1 MDSLNKALL
10 NSDFQFPEDVK
21 VSPWQDLPEKVLQF
35 GEGNFLRGFID
46 WMIHQMNK
54 QGLFG
59 GRVCVVQ
66 PITFGAVCDM
76 LNEQDGLYTM
86 MLRGV
91 MDGKVVEEKE
101 IIQSISRCIN
111 PYSDFD
117 AYLECAKNPDL
128 RFIIS
133 NTTEAGIAYSP
144 DDKPTDMPPASYPG
158 KLTVFLY
165 ARYKAFN
172 GDPSKG
178 MVIIPCELIE
188 KNGTTLKSIVLRLA
202 KEWGYEQGFIDWL
215 ENSNHFL
222 STLVDRIVTGYPRA
236 EIDTITEKLGY
247 KDNVLDT
254 AEPFHF
260 FVIEGGDFSEELPL
274 AQAGLDVIW
283 TEDMTPYRTRKVRIL
298 NGAHT
303 MTVLGA
309 YLTGLDTVKEFMDDD
324 TIHAYMNK
332 GLFDEIIPTLDLPKE
347 ELESYTAAVSERFAN
362 PFIRHM
368 LLDISLNSTSKYK
381 SRCLPSLLTYIER
394 KHEIPQ
400 VLSFGLAALI
410 AFYRGEGI
418 EGRSLT
424 GTRTVNGNT
433 NTYKIQDDV
442 PVLEF
447 FEKIWKDYAEDQDA
461 KALVTKVL
469 ANTSLWG
476 QDLTA
481 QEGLTDVVTAHL
493 ENILKNGAKAAIASV
508 L

>member
-1 MDSLNKALL
+1 MESLNKALL
-10 NSDFQFPEDVK
+10 NSDFQFPADVK
-21 VSPWQDLPEKVLQF
+21 VSPWQDLPEKILQF
-35 GEGNFLRGFID
+35 GEGNFLRGFVD

-54 QGLFG
+54 QGLFNG
-59 GRVCVVQ
+59 KVCVVQ

-76 LNEQDGLYTM
+76 LNAQDGLYTM
-86 MLRGV
+86 MLRGI
-91 MDGKVVEEKE
+91 MDGQVVEDKE
-101 IIQSISRCIN
+101 VIQSISRCIN
-111 PYSDFD
+111 PYNDFN
-117 AYLECAKNPDL
+117 AYLECAKNPEL

-144 DDKPTDMPPASYPG
+144 DDKPTDAPPASYPG

-165 ARYKAFN
+165 ARYKAFG
-172 GDPSKG
+172 GDPTKG
-178 MVIIPCELIE
+178 MVIIPCALIE
-188 KNGTTLKSIVLRLA
+188 ANGTTLRGIVLRLA

-236 EIDTITEKLGY
+236 EVDAITEKLGY
-247 KDNVLDT
+247 KDNVLNT

-260 FVIEGGDFSEELPL
+260 WVIEGGDFSEELPL
-274 AQAGLDVIW
+274 DKAGLHVIW
-283 TEDMTPYRTRKVRIL
+283 TPDMTPYRTRKVRIL

-332 GLFDEIIPTLDLPKE
+332 GLFEEIIPTLDLPKQ
-347 ELESYTAAVSERFAN
+347 ELDDFAAAVSERFAN

-368 LLDISLNSTSKYK
+368 LLDISLNSTSKFK
-381 SRCLPSLLTYIER
+381 SRCLPSLLTYIESTG
-394 KHEIPQ
+394 EIPT
-400 VLSFGLAALI
+400 VLTFGLAALI

-418 EGRSLT
+418 EGREMT
-424 GTRTVNGNT
+424 GTRTVNGAS

-447 FEKIWKDYAEDQDA
+447 FEKVWKEYKEDSDCR
-461 KALVTKVL
+461 ALCAKVL
-469 ANTSLWG
+469 ANADLWG

-481 QEGLTDVVTAHL
+481 VEGLTDKVASHL
-493 ENILKNGAKAAIASV
+493 ENILTNGAKAAIASV
-508 L
+508 V

>member
-1 MDSLNKALL
+1 MESLNKALL
-10 NSDFQFPEDVK
+10 TSDHQFPADVK

-35 GEGNFLRGFID
+35 GEGNFLRGFVD

-54 QGLFG
+54 QGLFNG
-59 GRVCVVQ
+59 KVCVVQ

-76 LNEQDGLYTM
+76 LNAQNGLYTM

-91 MDGKVVEEKE
+91 QNGEVLEDKE
-101 IIQSISRCIN
+101 IINSISRCIN
-111 PYSDFD
+111 PYADFA

-144 DDKPTDMPPASYPG
+144 DDKPTDMPPASFPG
-158 KLTVFLY
+158 KLTVFLH
-165 ARYKAFN
+165 ARYQAFN
-172 GDPSKG
+172 GDPTKG

-188 KNGTTLKSIVLRLA
+188 KNGTTLRAIVLRLA
-202 KEWGYEQGFIDWL
+202 KEWGYEPEFITWL
-215 ENSNHFL
+215 EKSNYFL

-236 EIDTITEKLGY
+236 EVDAITEKLGY
-247 KDNVLDT
+247 QDNVLNT
-254 AEPFHF
+254 SEPFHF
-260 FVIEGGDFSEELPL
+260 WVIEGSDFSEELPL

-283 TEDMTPYRTRKVRIL
+283 TPDMTPYRTRKVRIL

-309 YLTGLDTVKEFMDDD
+309 YLSGLDTVKEFMDDE
-324 TIHAYMNK
+324 TIHTYMNK

-347 ELESYTAAVSERFAN
+347 ELVSYTAAVAERFAN

-368 LLDISLNSTSKYK
+368 LLDISLNSTSKFK
-381 SRCLPSLLTYIER
+381 SRCLPSLLTYVER
-394 KHEIPQ
+394 KGELPK
-400 VLSFGLAALI
+400 VLTFGLAALI

-418 EGRSLT
+418 EGRSMT
-424 GTRTVNGNT
+424 GTRCANGAT

-447 FEKIWKDYAEDQDA
+447 FEKIWKEYVADTDA

-469 ANTSLWG
+469 ANTAMWG
-476 QDLTA
+476 QDLNA
-481 QEGLTDVVTAHL
+481 VEGLTDLIAAHL
-493 ENILKNGAKAAIASV
+493 ENILANGAKAAIASV